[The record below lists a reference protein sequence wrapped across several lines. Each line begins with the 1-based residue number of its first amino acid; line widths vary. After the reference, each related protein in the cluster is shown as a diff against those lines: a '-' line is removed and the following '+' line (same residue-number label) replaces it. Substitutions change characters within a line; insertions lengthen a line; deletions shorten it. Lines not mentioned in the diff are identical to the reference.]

1 MSREKD
7 GAERFTSL
15 PVGSWVS
22 SEVVKDG
29 VFELFFQ
36 KLSPNTVSSSR
47 AGEAGTRAGD
57 LGF

>member
-1 MSREKD
+1 MGSLNFSSR
-7 GAERFTSL
+7 
-15 PVGSWVS
+15 
-22 SEVVKDG
+22 
-29 VFELFFQ
+29 